1 MNSTKHNE
9 QGMTLVELLAVL
21 AIISII
27 LLLIGAVH
35 LFGVNQYQ
43 TQSEEVRTQSDIRYA
58 AKDITKEIRSTNP
71 DQVVIA
77 NNQIHIG
84 HETTYRLDGQI
95 LKKNN
100 RKLATNIREF
110 TVKQNGSEIEL
121 RLISVPNPHGNS
133 VSISTV
139 IYLRE

>member
-1 MNSTKHNE
+1 MNSKKHKE
-9 QGMTLVELLAVL
+9 QGMTLVELLAAL

-35 LFGVNQYQ
+35 LFGVSQYQ
-43 TQSEEVRTQSDIRYA
+43 TQSEEVRTQSDIRFA
-58 AKDITKEIRSTNP
+58 AKDITKVIRRANP
-71 DQVVIA
+71 DQVVVA

-84 HETTYRLDGQI
+84 QETTYRLDGQT

-100 RKLATNIREF
+100 HKLATNIQEL
-110 TVKQNGSEIEL
+110 TVEQNGNEIEL